1 MAYTVTDETRYYST
15 NDTAALPRESRP
27 VLARED
33 GTKWVQDGDGQ
44 LFQLEGV
51 FNEAEMTDHR
61 KREVFTHAKFKRDY
75 EAKWGPNGEFTR
87 PNSE

>member
-15 NDTAALPRESRP
+15 NETAVLPSGSRP

-33 GTKWVQDGDGQ
+33 GTKWVQDSDGQ
-44 LFQLEGV
+44 LFQFEGV

-61 KREVFTHAKFKRDY
+61 NGEVFTHAKFKRDY